1 MPLGFWVSRQ
11 PQHST
16 RYIDK
21 KSKKVKRCGRCV
33 IACQVT
39 DIEGNWQ
46 GWQPA
51 GSGNWILL
59 YMRLFGSFKLMR
71 VWDSFENTN
80 MNIFGDHSERE
91 K

>member
-1 MPLGFWVSRQ
+1 M
-11 PQHST
+11 
-16 RYIDK
+16 
-21 KSKKVKRCGRCV
+21 
-33 IACQVT
+33 T

-80 MNIFGDHSERE
+80 MKIFGDHSERE